1 MRQYRYEGRIKKKKK
16 KHTCVYMYK
25 PRTPRAGFKRDTM
38 RESFPGRKCFI
49 DTEQNA
55 GKRF

>member
-1 MRQYRYEGRIKKKKK
+1 
-16 KHTCVYMYK
+16 MYK